1 MGVLLGGR
9 PLLARVVGVTEPTST
24 PITYAGAG
32 VDVEAGDKAVELMKD
47 SIRRAQRPE
56 VLGGLGGFAG
66 LFDATRLTRMTR
78 PVLATSTDGVGTKV
92 AIAQAL
98 DKHDTIGFD
107 LVGMVVDDIVVC
119 GAEPLY
125 LTDYI
130 ATGKVV
136 PERIAEIV
144 GGIAKACEETN
155 TALIGGETA
164 EHPGLLE
171 PGEYDV
177 AGAATGVVEYEALL
191 GSHRVTPGDA
201 VIALASSGLHSNG
214 YSLVR
219 RVMESAGWSLDRHV
233 DDFGRTLGEELL
245 EPTRL
250 YTRPILDLLGRPD
263 LDIHAL
269 SHVTGGGIAANLARV
284 LPKQALATID
294 RTTWT
299 PPPVFATIQRLGRV
313 PRDDLERTFNL
324 GVGFLAIL
332 PADNAERA
340 IERLR
345 TNGIPAWLIGGVT
358 ADDHPSPQSERV
370 SGAKGVD
377 GGAVQVL
384 GEHPE
389 P

>member
-1 MGVLLGGR
+1 M
-9 PLLARVVGVTEPTST
+9 
-24 PITYAGAG
+24 TYAEAG

-125 LTDYI
+125 MTDYI

-144 GGIAKACEETN
+144 SGIADACAETN

-177 AGAATGVVEYEALL
+177 AGAATGVVEYADLL
-191 GSHRVTPGDA
+191 GPHRVAPGDVVVA
-201 VIALASSGLHSNG
+201 IASSGLHSNG

-219 RVMESAGWSLDRHV
+219 RVIASAGWSLDRHV
-233 DDFGRTLGEELL
+233 DEFGRTLGEELL

-250 YTRPILDLLGRPD
+250 YTQPVLDLIRLPD
-263 LDIHAL
+263 LHVHAL
-269 SHVTGGGIAANLARV
+269 SHVTGGGLAANLARV
-284 LPKQALATID
+284 LPPGTLATAGPVHLDAAARLRDGSAPRPGTPD
-294 RTTWT
+294 RRRTH
-299 PPPVFATIQRLGRV
+299 PQPGRRV
-313 PRDDLERTFNL
+313 PRGPARRPGRPRRRARGERRHTRL
-324 GVGFLAIL
+324 GTRRG
-332 PADNAERA
+332 
-340 IERLR
+340 
-345 TNGIPAWLIGGVT
+345 
-358 ADDHPSPQSERV
+358 DHHRPSRPPPSEVV

-384 GEHPE
+384 GEHPDA
-389 P
+389 

>member
-1 MGVLLGGR
+1 M
-9 PLLARVVGVTEPTST
+9 
-24 PITYAGAG
+24 TYAEAG

-144 GGIAKACEETN
+144 SGIADACAETN

-171 PGEYDV
+171 PDEYDV
-177 AGAATGVVEYEALL
+177 AGAATGVVEYADLL
-191 GSHRVTPGDA
+191 GPQRVAPGDVVVA
-201 VIALASSGLHSNG
+201 MASSGLHSNG

-219 RVMESAGWSLDRHV
+219 RVIASAGWSLDRHV
-233 DDFGRTLGEELL
+233 DEFGRTLGEELL

-250 YTRPILDLLGRPD
+250 YTQPVLDLVRQPD
-263 LDIHAL
+263 VHVHAL
-269 SHVTGGGIAANLARV
+269 SHVTGGGLAANLARV
-284 LPKQALATID
+284 LPPGTLATLE
-294 RTTWT
+294 RSTWT
-299 PPPVFATIQRLGRV
+299 PPPVFGTVQRLGRV
-313 PRDDLERTFNL
+313 PRTDLERTLNQ
-324 GVGFLAIL
+324 GVGFLVVL
-332 PADNAERA
+332 PADQADRA
-340 IERLR
+340 VAHAASA
-345 TNGIPAWLIGGVT
+345 GIPAWVVGEVT
-358 ADDHPSPQSERV
+358 TIDRATTTVEVV

-384 GEHPE
+384 GEHPDA
-389 P
+389 

>member
-1 MGVLLGGR
+1 MV
-9 PLLARVVGVTEPTST
+9 
-24 PITYAGAG
+24 TYAEAG

-125 LTDYI
+125 MTDYI

-144 GGIAKACEETN
+144 GGIADAC
-155 TALIGGETA
+155 ARGRHRPRRRRDRRA
-164 EHPGLLE
+164 PG
-171 PGEYDV
+171 P
-177 AGAATGVVEYEALL
+177 ARARTSTTSPA
-191 GSHRVTPGDA
+191 PPP
-201 VIALASSGLHSNG
+201 ASSSTPTCSGPHGSRPAT
-214 YSLVR
+214 SSSR
-219 RVMESAGWSLDRHV
+219 WRPAACTPTATPWSAASSRAAGWSLDRHV
-233 DDFGRTLGEELL
+233 DEFGRTLGEELL

-250 YTRPILDLLGRPD
+250 YTAGLPRPHPAAGPARPRPQPRHRRRARRQPRAGAPAGHAGHRRPVHLDP
-263 LDIHAL
+263 
-269 SHVTGGGIAANLARV
+269 AA
-284 LPKQALATID
+284 
-294 RTTWT
+294 
-299 PPPVFATIQRLGRV
+299 
-313 PRDDLERTFNL
+313 
-324 GVGFLAIL
+324 
-332 PADNAERA
+332 
-340 IERLR
+340 RLR
-345 TNGIPAWLIGGVT
+345 DWSSAWAGCPAPTSSAPSTRASASSWSCPPTRPT
-358 ADDHPSPQSERV
+358 APSRTRRAPAYPPGYSASDHHRPSHAPPSELV

-384 GEHPE
+384 GEHPDA
-389 P
+389 